1 MAYLVAG
8 LIKGIGILY
17 IEKLQIIDK
26 IETITNDPKSD
37 TQKKYGA
44 LNLIICLVENLG
56 KLFEPFIPKIL

>member
-37 TQKKYGA
+37 T
-44 LNLIICLVENLG
+44 
-56 KLFEPFIPKIL
+56 